1 MEEKILQFIN
11 SNPGTRKRY
20 IASSLGVGVSNSSFM
35 RAMRNLTKEGKI
47 CYVAHHD
54 PAQMEFYDEWY
65 IKI

>member
-20 IASSLGVGVSNSSFM
+20 IASSLGVWVGNQAFLSTM
-35 RAMRNLTKEGKI
+35 HKLERDGKI
-47 CYVAHHD
+47 CHLTHHD